1 MPSNSSWAERQG
13 IRVGKLGDRV
23 DGSWGYPADLGGYE
37 RHPIHICEAN
47 RATTYEFR
55 KSGIEL
61 LQKILQDN
69 YLSKGVDAV
78 LYGIA
83 GPEPKYAVFV
93 ESGWMREVEPD

>member
-1 MPSNSSWAERQG
+1 M
-13 IRVGKLGDRV
+13 GKLGDWVPGKWKWPTDSGDYDYR
-23 DGSWGYPADLGGYE
+23 L
-37 RHPIHICEAN
+37 IHICEET

-55 KSGIEL
+55 RAGIEI
-61 LQKILQDN
+61 LQKILEDN

-93 ESGWMREVEPD
+93 QSGWLREVEPD